1 MKKFI
6 GLMTLSLV
14 NGAAVYLIFLYVAI
28 ACSTNPDNFFGFS
41 YEPSGTQLL
50 YYLFSLP
57 FFVLLVIINGIQSYY
72 FSINKWLSYVLIGIW
87 IMYFLLLEFVDK
99 VLHFTNWNELFYW
112 GSLSIS
118 LMAIILIV
126 YISYLQVKQL
136 LSQPS

>member
-14 NGAAVYLIFLYVAI
+14 NGAALYLIFLYVAI

>member
-1 MKKFI
+1 
-6 GLMTLSLV
+6 MTLSLV
-14 NGAAVYLIFLYVAI
+14 NGAALYLIFLYVAI

>member
-1 MKKFI
+1 
-6 GLMTLSLV
+6 MTLSLV